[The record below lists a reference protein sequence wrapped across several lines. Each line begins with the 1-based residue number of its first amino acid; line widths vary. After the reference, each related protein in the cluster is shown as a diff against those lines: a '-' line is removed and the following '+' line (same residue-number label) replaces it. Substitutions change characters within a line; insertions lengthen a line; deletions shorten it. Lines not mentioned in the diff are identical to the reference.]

1 MDSQIR
7 KTIILLAAL
16 ALAAQGLAML
26 GVARFRGSPTAYAY
40 SSPDSAEY
48 VALARGLANTGRFVP
63 LDAAGR
69 PLAGPDTWRTPGYP
83 AFLAIVIRLAGDGA
97 LALLIAQQIIAAAT
111 VPMVWSLVRR
121 FASPRWSML
130 AAVAWLLDPFRLYY
144 SLWLLAETLFVFVLL
159 AAVLVYVRVR
169 ERGWTLS
176 GSLVIGLLAGAL
188 VLIRPAG
195 LLLPVLA
202 VLAAAL
208 DFRGHPARRRLGVAG
223 VCDSSGGFGLQRFS
237 EPEAQARDFCEPR
250 QRPLLPASL
259 FELRR
264 TGALRARIAPPKL
277 SRTRVAAVC
286 LVGVA
291 ALVGPWLLRNRIV
304 AGHWAL
310 SHQSGDNFAYRK
322 VADVVL
328 WSQGRHRERFDA
340 QALDEVR
347 IAIDQR
353 LRHEWRQRF
362 GPLTPRQEQALTWTR
377 LNFGRT
383 EGIDPFVASSLL
395 WKVGRQMLAGRGRA
409 MAACFTVQGLKML
422 VFPLGLVLDPPAG
435 QGSAPFSLLGGGQS
449 RTAQAAAAVIGS
461 TYAVLAVLAAWGL
474 LSAARRRCWPG
485 EKKGSGVFCAK
496 HPSGRSGKR
505 LPTPF
510 FLLWHRRWPA
520 HFFAVW
526 LILALLLPTLP
537 FEDPRFRLPL
547 VPFLWLLAVSRHS
560 PEQATCERKGRDNQ

>member
-83 AFLAIVIRLAGDGA
+83 VFLAIVIRLAGDGA

-159 AAVLVYVRVR
+159 AAVLVYVRTR
-169 ERGWTLS
+169 QRGWTLS

-223 VCDSSGGFGLQRFS
+223 VCDSSGGLGLQRFS

-250 QRPLLPASL
+250 QKPLL
-259 FELRR
+259 
-264 TGALRARIAPPKL
+264 ALRARIAPPKL

-286 LVGVA
+286 VVGVA
-291 ALVGPWLLRNRIV
+291 AVVGPWLLRNRIV

-310 SHQSGDNFAYRK
+310 SCQSGASFAYHK

-409 MAACFTVQGLKML
+409 MAACFTAQGLDML
-422 VFPLGLVLDPPAG
+422 IFPLGLVLDPPAG

-461 TYAVLAVLAAWGL
+461 AYAVLAVLAAWSL
-474 LSAARRRCWPG
+474 WPPW
-485 EKKGSGVFCAK
+485 EKRGRETFVRSTLRAVPAK
-496 HPSGRSGKR
+496 DSRP
-505 LPTPF
+505 LF
-510 FLLWHRRWPA
+510 F
-520 HFFAVW
+520 F
-526 LILALLLPTLP
+526 
-537 FEDPRFRLPL
+537 
-547 VPFLWLLAVSRHS
+547 
-560 PEQATCERKGRDNQ
+560 